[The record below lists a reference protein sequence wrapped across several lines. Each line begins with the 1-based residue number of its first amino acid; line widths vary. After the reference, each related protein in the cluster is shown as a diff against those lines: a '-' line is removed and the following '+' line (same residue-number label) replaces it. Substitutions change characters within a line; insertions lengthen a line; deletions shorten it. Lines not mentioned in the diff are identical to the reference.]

1 MFNVFSRSSRARRFV
16 YAAIGLVCGYI
27 IMRCAAAV
35 VCYLCE
41 HNGEEE
47 MFSGWASIMF
57 ALAYG
62 VIGAILGKPE
72 MPQRRAPLHK
82 KPGADGQSYIR
93 AE

>member
-1 MFNVFSRSSRARRFV
+1 MFNVFATSSPARRFV

-27 IMRCAAAV
+27 VMRCAAAV

-41 HNGEEE
+41 HNDEEE
-47 MFSGWASIMF
+47 MFFGWASIMF

-62 VIGAILGKPE
+62 VIGAMLGKRERASRWAPE
-72 MPQRRAPLHK
+72 YEET
-82 KPGADGQSYIR
+82 GADDQSHIR

>member
-1 MFNVFSRSSRARRFV
+1 MFNVFSKSSPARPFV
-16 YAAIGLVCGYI
+16 YATLGLAFGYI
-27 IMRCAAAV
+27 VMRGAGAV
-35 VCYLCE
+35 VCSLGE

-72 MPQRRAPLHK
+72 KLPRRAPVHTEIS
-82 KPGADGQSYIR
+82 ADGQS
-93 AE
+93 